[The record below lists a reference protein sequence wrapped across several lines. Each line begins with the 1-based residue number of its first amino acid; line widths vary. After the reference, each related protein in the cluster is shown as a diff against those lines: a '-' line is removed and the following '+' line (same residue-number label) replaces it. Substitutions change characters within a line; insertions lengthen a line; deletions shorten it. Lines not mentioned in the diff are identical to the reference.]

1 MLPPILLKM
10 SSGAIFAV
18 FAAIIVAVMLIT
30 GFIGN
35 KVVDKTSDAF
45 SRRSARAKK
54 AEQPAKTEN
63 LADRYKKQ

>member
-1 MLPPILLKM
+1 MVFPVFLKL
-10 SSGAIFAV
+10 SNGAIFAI
-18 FAAIIVAVMLIT
+18 FAAIIAGVMLIT

-45 SRRSARAKK
+45 RNKAVQRQK